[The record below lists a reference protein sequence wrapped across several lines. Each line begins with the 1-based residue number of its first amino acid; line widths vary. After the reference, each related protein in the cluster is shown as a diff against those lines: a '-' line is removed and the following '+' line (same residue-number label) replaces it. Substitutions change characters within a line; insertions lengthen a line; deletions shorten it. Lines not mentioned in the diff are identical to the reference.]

1 MYTSAQSRHARAI
14 SPPLS
19 ANTSSHTFT
28 ATAQQSKLNVVTRL
42 AIEGKAKQGQDGIA
56 IKMYL
61 KLSIPMDAVSPGS
74 TLPLFPEGNLK
85 MLGSEVHPTDTNSA
99 PYNFSSTTSPLL
111 NNTARA
117 LNLPARSQKSY
128 LSVFGLPTS
137 SASVMSPASRA
148 SSSTSTSHVTAIP
161 PLDDKYTGHI
171 LVSGYNISYVLPK
184 EFPPRF
190 GEDSAIR
197 VSTFSAAKMRRGS
210 VGERNNMHFMA
221 GLDLWVPYICRPPKA
236 PFLISIPIPRCLSN
250 NVRLRIFPPS
260 STTTSASFASLSS
273 AEEDPGAWELTSEP
287 HVTRTTSR
295 PSRSGSYADMADDE
309 SSDSSAYTDRGS
321 GGIAILGTFPSAD
334 RLRVRWAA
342 PMKTID
348 SKDGRR
354 RVGVKEVKGEMTC
367 HVLGKDT
374 DPKSGREGILMR
386 LEYKGTAKGVW
397 FPGVATMLGMDVG
410 LEARGS
416 DVIWAPAEEPTWT
429 VAGGTGY
436 TGFDINP
443 PSTPVSRQASLE
455 FPQTSPLEFASNS
468 RLQAPA
474 PATRHDSSSSAGS
487 TSSLLRAPLPG
498 DSLPDYSFESSPTSL
513 TPSGTLSSISSMPLT
528 SEGRSRANSDV
539 QSNPH
544 PPTSLTIHVNM
555 NDILP
560 PSKNV
565 FTFNITGTILIISRP
580 RAFNGHPSGSNASP
594 DGEADPIPIVL
605 PRFSVL
611 AADAETIATIIR
623 NECEAATVEVYNISG
638 NLRDAQTRRTVL
650 QRGGLTRCGSDGGR
664 IALRSISRS
673 LIPTRH
679 SSTADDTLE
688 NIRRSPSRP
697 RTPTGMNRVATG
709 VSLPPM
715 FGALSRRKRDG
726 PLMIPSVTVVVT
738 PLLFEYA
745 TPTDSYAVR
754 VSHPAPCEMDTDW
767 MEFGLAYAD
776 NASSKD
782 CGLPSVEIASVSIDG
797 MPVRFEISASTKHEE
812 GSNIDLSSSLDKL
825 GSKSWVAW
833 VRVHVGDLIGDV
845 QIDYL
850 VKTSNDGLRR
860 GKDKTKGDGYVGIL
874 LPTFTIPVG
883 KLEVTVESSTGLD
896 AHSIRSNL
904 AHQHASKQGSRL
916 VHYILEEMFTP
927 TLSLKAQPHV
937 HRFHIS
943 GRFLGRLLQF
953 LIWTAPALLV
963 LMVLLNLGAEFRHMR
978 HSLDRRTPLGD
989 PDRHNHPPVSIETVF
1004 IATTIY
1010 APPHAKP
1017 SVGYTTASTTPST
1030 SYSIPPAV
1038 MEGSRAHTALSSLV
1052 SPPPS
1057 PLSSGTA
1064 TEKMS
1069 PSLTPTPTPTST
1081 SDENSLSLIDVLPF
1095 TWPLKMD
1102 LPPVAQQTV
1111 DTVLEGLGVVWQ
1123 VFRRV
1128 YHYPLDPP

>member
-1 MYTSAQSRHARAI
+1 MYAPAQSRHARAI

-19 ANTSSHTFT
+19 ANASSQTFT
-28 ATAQQSKLNVVTRL
+28 ATAQQQPKLNVVTRL

-85 MLGSEVHPTDTNSA
+85 MLGSEVHPTDSNSA

-117 LNLPARSQKSY
+117 LNLPARSHKSY

-137 SASVMSPASRA
+137 SASVMSPASRS
-148 SSSTSTSHVTAIP
+148 SSSTSTSHTATP

-171 LVSGYNISYVLPK
+171 LVSG
-184 EFPPRF
+184 
-190 GEDSAIR
+190 AIR

-221 GLDLWVPYICRPPKA
+221 GLDLWVPYVCRPPKA

-250 NVRLRIFPPS
+250 NVKLRIFPPN

-287 HVTRTTSR
+287 HVTRTTTR

-321 GGIAILGTFPSAD
+321 GC
-334 RLRVRWAA
+334 
-342 PMKTID
+342 
-348 SKDGRR
+348 KDGRR

-367 HVLGKDT
+367 HVLGKDS
-374 DPKSGREGILMR
+374 DPGSGREGILMK

-429 VAGGTGY
+429 VTGGAGY
-436 TGFDINP
+436 TGFDVNP
-443 PSTPVSRQASLE
+443 PSTPVSRQASLD
-455 FPQTSPLEFASNS
+455 FPQSSPPELYSNS
-468 RLQAPA
+468 RLQAPLL
-474 PATRHDSSSSAGS
+474 ATRHDSSSSAGS

-498 DSLPDYSFESSPTSL
+498 DQVSDYSFEGSPTSL

-539 QSNPH
+539 QSIPH
-544 PPTSLTIHVNM
+544 PPTSLTIHINM

-565 FTFNITGTILIISRP
+565 FTFNITGTILVISRP
-580 RAFNGHPSGSNASP
+580 RAFNGGSNPSP
-594 DGEADPIPIVL
+594 DGELDPIPIVL

-638 NLRDAQTRRTVL
+638 SLRDAQTRRTVL
-650 QRGGLTRCGSDGGR
+650 QRGGLSRCGSDGGR
-664 IALRSISRS
+664 IALRSIAKS

-679 SSTADDTLE
+679 STADDTLE
-688 NIRRSPSRP
+688 NIRRPPSRP
-697 RTPTGMNRVATG
+697 RTPTATNRIASG

-715 FGALSRRKRDG
+715 FGTLSRRKRDG
-726 PLMIPSVTVVVT
+726 PLMIPSVIVVVT
-738 PLLFEYA
+738 PLQFDSA
-745 TPTDSYAVR
+745 TSTNRYAVR
-754 VSHPAPCEMDTDW
+754 ITHPAPCEMETDW
-767 MEFGLAYAD
+767 MEFGLAHAD
-776 NASSKD
+776 DASSID
-782 CGLPSVEIASVSIDG
+782 CSVEIASVSIDG
-797 MPVRFEISASTKHEE
+797 MPVRFEISSATKQGE
-812 GSNIDLSSSLDKL
+812 GSIVDLSSSLDRL
-825 GSKSWVAW
+825 GGKSWAAW
-833 VRVHVGDLIGDV
+833 ARVYVGDLIGDV

-850 VKTSNDGLRR
+850 VKTPTDGPRR
-860 GKDKTKGDGYVGIL
+860 GKGKSKDDGYVDIL

-883 KLEVTVESSTGLD
+883 KLEVNVEASTGLD
-896 AHSIRSNL
+896 AHFLRSNL
-904 AHQHASKQGSRL
+904 AYQHASQQGSKL
-916 VHYILEEMFTP
+916 VHYILEEMFIP
-927 TLSLKAQPHV
+927 TLSLRIQPHV
-937 HRFHIS
+937 EHFHIS
-943 GRFLGRLLQF
+943 VRYLGKLLQF
-953 LIWTAPALLV
+953 VIWTAPALLV

-978 HSLDRRTPLGD
+978 HALDRRMPLD
-989 PDRHNHPPVSIETVF
+989 DDLVWPDHHPQASIETVF
-1004 IATTIY
+1004 VTTTIY
-1010 APPHAKP
+1010 APQP
-1017 SVGYTTASTTPST
+1017 SGGYSTASTTPST
-1030 SYSIPPAV
+1030 SYATPMSV
-1038 MEGSRAHTALSSLV
+1038 MGGSSAHTAIHLPV

-1057 PLSSGTA
+1057 HMTSGTA
-1064 TEKMS
+1064 TEKGI
-1069 PSLTPTPTPTST
+1069 PVPTPSSPPE
-1081 SDENSLSLIDVLPF
+1081 ENSLSLFDVLPF
-1095 TWPLKMD
+1095 SWPLKLD
-1102 LPPVAQQTV
+1102 LPPIAQQTV
-1111 DTVLEGLGVVWQ
+1111 DTVLEGFGVVWH

>member
-1 MYTSAQSRHARAI
+1 MYAPAQSRHARAI

-19 ANTSSHTFT
+19 ANASSQTFT
-28 ATAQQSKLNVVTRL
+28 ATTQQQPKLNVVTRL

-85 MLGSEVHPTDTNSA
+85 MLGSEVHPTDSNSA

-117 LNLPARSQKSY
+117 LNLPARSHKSY
-128 LSVFGLPTS
+128 LSVFGLPNS

-148 SSSTSTSHVTAIP
+148 SSSTSTSHTAIP

-221 GLDLWVPYICRPPKA
+221 GLDLWVPYVCRPPKA

-250 NVRLRIFPPS
+250 NVKLGIFPPN

-273 AEEDPGAWELTSEP
+273 AEEDPGGWELTSEP
-287 HVTRTTSR
+287 HVTRTTTR

-321 GGIAILGTFPSAD
+321 GGIAVLGTFPSAD

-367 HVLGKDT
+367 HVLGKDS
-374 DPKSGREGILMR
+374 DPGSGREGILMK

-429 VAGGTGY
+429 VTGGAGY
-436 TGFDINP
+436 TGFDVNP

-455 FPQTSPLEFASNS
+455 FPQSSPPELYSNS
-468 RLQAPA
+468 RLQAPLL
-474 PATRHDSSSSAGS
+474 ATRYDSSSSAGS

-498 DSLPDYSFESSPTSL
+498 DQVSDYSFEGSPTSL

-539 QSNPH
+539 QSIPH
-544 PPTSLTIHVNM
+544 PPTSLTIHINM

-565 FTFNITGTILIISRP
+565 FTFNITGTILVISRP
-580 RAFNGHPSGSNASP
+580 RAFNGGSNPSP
-594 DGEADPIPIVL
+594 DGELDPVPIVL

-650 QRGGLTRCGSDGGR
+650 QRGGLSRCGSDGGR
-664 IALRSISRS
+664 IALRSIARS

-679 SSTADDTLE
+679 STADDTLE
-688 NIRRSPSRP
+688 NIRRPPSRP
-697 RTPTGMNRVATG
+697 RTPTAMNRIASG

-715 FGALSRRKRDG
+715 FGTLSRRKRDG
-726 PLMIPSVTVVVT
+726 PLMIPSVMVVVT
-738 PLLFEYA
+738 PLRFDPA
-745 TPTDSYAVR
+745 TSTNTYAVR
-754 VSHPAPCEMDTDW
+754 VTHPAPCEMETDW
-767 MEFGLAYAD
+767 MEFGLAHAD
-776 NASSKD
+776 DASPID
-782 CGLPSVEIASVSIDG
+782 CSVEIASVSIDG
-797 MPVRFEISASTKHEE
+797 MPVRFEISSATKQGE
-812 GSNIDLSSSLDKL
+812 GSIVDLSSSLDKL
-825 GSKSWVAW
+825 GGKSWAAW
-833 VRVHVGDLIGDV
+833 ARVYVGDLIGDV

-850 VKTSNDGLRR
+850 VKTPSDGPRR
-860 GKDKTKGDGYVGIL
+860 GKGKSKDDGYVDIL

-883 KLEVTVESSTGLD
+883 KLEVNVEASTGLD
-896 AHSIRSNL
+896 AHFLRSNL
-904 AHQHASKQGSRL
+904 AYQHASQQGSKL
-916 VHYILEEMFTP
+916 VHYILEEMFIP
-927 TLSLKAQPHV
+927 TLSLRIQPHV
-937 HRFHIS
+937 HHFHMTV
-943 GRFLGRLLQF
+943 RYLGKLLQF
-953 LIWTAPALLV
+953 VIWIAPALLV

-978 HSLDRRTPLGD
+978 HTLDRRMPLDD
-989 PDRHNHPPVSIETVF
+989 PVWPDHHPPASIETVF
-1004 IATTIY
+1004 VTTTVY
-1010 APPHAKP
+1010 APPHATP
-1017 SVGYTTASTTPST
+1017 SGGYTTASTTPST
-1030 SYSIPPAV
+1030 SFATPMSV
-1038 MEGSRAHTALSSLV
+1038 MEGSSAHTAFRLPV

-1057 PLSSGTA
+1057 HMSSGTA
-1064 TEKMS
+1064 TEKG
-1069 PSLTPTPTPTST
+1069 TPTPTPS
-1081 SDENSLSLIDVLPF
+1081 SPPDENSLSLIDILPF
-1095 TWPLKMD
+1095 SWPLKLD
-1102 LPPVAQQTV
+1102 LPPIAQQTV
-1111 DTVLEGLGVVWQ
+1111 DTVLEGFGVVWQ

>member
-1 MYTSAQSRHARAI
+1 MYAPAQSRHARAI

-19 ANTSSHTFT
+19 ANASYHTFT
-28 ATAQQSKLNVVTRL
+28 ATAQQQPKLNVVTRL

-56 IKMYL
+56 IRMYL

-85 MLGSEVHPTDTNSA
+85 MLGSEVHPTDSNSA

-148 SSSTSTSHVTAIP
+148 SSSTSTSHTAIP

-221 GLDLWVPYICRPPKA
+221 GLDLWVPYVCRPPKA

-250 NVRLRIFPPS
+250 NVKIRIFPPN
-260 STTTSASFASLSS
+260 STTTSSSFASLSS

-287 HVTRTTSR
+287 HVTRTTTR

-342 PMKTID
+342 PMKTMD

-367 HVLGKDT
+367 HVLGKDS
-374 DPKSGREGILMR
+374 DPSSGREGILMK

-429 VAGGTGY
+429 VTGGAGY
-436 TGFDINP
+436 TGFDVNP
-443 PSTPVSRQASLE
+443 PSTPVSRQVSLE
-455 FPQTSPLEFASNS
+455 FSQSSPLESYPNS
-468 RLQAPA
+468 QLQTPVL
-474 PATRHDSSSSAGS
+474 ATRHDSTSSAGS
-487 TSSLLRAPLPG
+487 NSSLLRAPLPG
-498 DSLPDYSFESSPTSL
+498 DQVPDYSFEGSPTSL

-539 QSNPH
+539 QSIPH

-560 PSKNV
+560 PSKNI
-565 FTFNITGTILIISRP
+565 FTFNITGTILVISRP
-580 RAFNGHPSGSNASP
+580 RAFNGGSNSSP
-594 DGEADPIPIVL
+594 DGEPDPIPIVL

-638 NLRDAQTRRTVL
+638 NLHDAQTRRTVL
-650 QRGGLTRCGSDGGR
+650 QRGGLSRCGSDGGR
-664 IALRSISRS
+664 IALRSIARS

-679 SSTADDTLE
+679 STADDTLE
-688 NIRRSPSRP
+688 NIRRPPSRP

-715 FGALSRRKRDG
+715 FGSLSKRKRDG
-726 PLMIPSVTVVVT
+726 PLMIPSVMVVVT
-738 PLLFEYA
+738 PLRFDHA
-745 TPTDSYAVR
+745 ISTNAYAVR
-754 VSHPAPCEMDTDW
+754 VTHPAPCEMETDW
-767 MEFGLAYAD
+767 MEFGLAHAD
-776 NASSKD
+776 NTSPID
-782 CGLPSVEIASVSIDG
+782 CSVEIASVSIDG
-797 MPVRFEISASTKHEE
+797 MPVRFEISSATKYAE
-812 GSNIDLSSSLDKL
+812 GSIVDLSSSLDKL
-825 GSKSWVAW
+825 GSKSWAAW
-833 VRVHVGDLIGDV
+833 VRVRVGDLVGDV

-850 VKTSNDGLRR
+850 VKTPTNGLHR
-860 GKDKTKGDGYVGIL
+860 GKGKARDDGHVGIL
-874 LPTFTIPVG
+874 LPTFTMPVG
-883 KLEVTVESSTGLD
+883 KLEVNVEASTGLD
-896 AHSIRSNL
+896 AHFLRSNL
-904 AHQHASKQGSRL
+904 AYQHASQQGSRL

-927 TLSLKAQPHV
+927 TLSLRTQPHV

-943 GRFLGRLLQF
+943 VRFLGKLLQF
-953 LIWTAPALLV
+953 LIWTVPALLV
-963 LMVLLNLGAEFRHMR
+963 LMVLLNLGAELRHMR
-978 HSLDRRTPLGD
+978 HSLEQRTPLDD
-989 PDRHNHPPVSIETVF
+989 PVWRVHHPQASIETVF
-1004 IATTIY
+1004 ITTTIY
-1010 APPHAKP
+1010 APPYVKP
-1017 SVGYTTASTTPST
+1017 SVDYITASTTPST
-1030 SYSIPPAV
+1030 SYLTSVSV
-1038 MEGSRAHTALSSLV
+1038 MEGSSAHTAFHPPV

-1057 PLSSGTA
+1057 RISSGTA
-1064 TEKMS
+1064 TEKVT
-1069 PSLTPTPTPTST
+1069 PAPTPSSPP
-1081 SDENSLSLIDVLPF
+1081 DENSLSLIDVLPF
-1095 TWPLKMD
+1095 SWPLKLD
-1102 LPPVAQQTV
+1102 LPPVAQQTA
-1111 DTVLEGLGVVWQ
+1111 DAVLEGFSMIWQ

>member
-1 MYTSAQSRHARAI
+1 MYTSGNRDMRVQSQA
-14 SPPLS
+14 
-19 ANTSSHTFT
+19 
-28 ATAQQSKLNVVTRL
+28 KLNVVTRL
-42 AIEGKAKQGQDGIA
+42 AIEGKAKQGQDGIS

-61 KLSIPMDAVSPGS
+61 KSINSFQYLWTAVSPGS

-85 MLGSEVHPTDTNSA
+85 MLGSEVHPTDSNSA

-137 SASVMSPASRA
+137 SASAMSPASRA
-148 SSSTSTSHVTAIP
+148 SSSTSTSHTAIP

-221 GLDLWVPYICRPPKA
+221 GLDLWVPYVCRPPKA
-236 PFLISIPIPRCLSN
+236 PFLISY
-250 NVRLRIFPPS
+250 PPS
-260 STTTSASFASLSS
+260 ALFVQQLSSFAFSLRTLQRHPPPLPLFLLQKRILAHGSLR
-273 AEEDPGAWELTSEP
+273 PEP
-287 HVTRTTSR
+287 HVTRTTTR

-342 PMKTID
+342 PMKTMD

-367 HVLGKDT
+367 HVLGKDS
-374 DPKSGREGILMR
+374 DPASGREGILMK

-410 LEARGS
+410 LEARG
-416 DVIWAPAEEPTWT
+416 IRR
-429 VAGGTGY
+429 Y
-436 TGFDINP
+436 TGFDVNP

-455 FPQTSPLEFASNS
+455 FPQVSPEESYSNS
-468 RLQAPA
+468 RLQAPVL
-474 PATRHDSSSSAGS
+474 ATRHDSSSSAGS

-498 DSLPDYSFESSPTSL
+498 DQLPDYSFEGSPTSL

-528 SEGRSRANSDV
+528 SEGRSRANSDI
-539 QSNPH
+539 QSIPH

-565 FTFNITGTILIISRP
+565 FTFNITGTILVISRP
-580 RAFNGHPSGSNASP
+580 RAFNGGSSSSP

-650 QRGGLTRCGSDGGR
+650 QRGGLSR
-664 IALRSISRS
+664 SRS

-679 SSTADDTLE
+679 STADDTLE
-688 NIRRSPSRP
+688 NIRRPPSRP

-709 VSLPPM
+709 VSLTPM
-715 FGALSRRKRDG
+715 FGTLSRRKRDG
-726 PLMIPSVTVVVT
+726 PLMIPSVMVVVT
-738 PLLFEYA
+738 PLLFNN
-745 TPTDSYAVR
+745 PTSSDTYAVR
-754 VSHPAPCEMDTDW
+754 VLHPAPCEMETDW
-767 MEFGLAYAD
+767 MEFGLAHAD
-776 NASSKD
+776 DASPTD
-782 CGLPSVEIASVSIDG
+782 CSVEISPS
-797 MPVRFEISASTKHEE
+797 MQE
-812 GSNIDLSSSLDKL
+812 GSIVDLSSSLDKL

-833 VRVHVGDLIGDV
+833 VRIHVGDLIGDV

-850 VKTSNDGLRR
+850 VKTSNDDLRR
-860 GKDKTKGDGYVGIL
+860 GKGKARDDGYVGIL
-874 LPTFTIPVG
+874 LPTFTMPVG
-883 KLEVTVESSTGLD
+883 KLEVNVESST
-896 AHSIRSNL
+896 
-904 AHQHASKQGSRL
+904 
-916 VHYILEEMFTP
+916 
-927 TLSLKAQPHV
+927 
-937 HRFHIS
+937 
-943 GRFLGRLLQF
+943 
-953 LIWTAPALLV
+953 APSLLV

-978 HSLDRRTPLGD
+978 HSLDQRTPLD
-989 PDRHNHPPVSIETVF
+989 DQDWHNNHPRASIETVF
-1004 IATTIY
+1004 ITTTIY

-1030 SYSIPPAV
+1030 SYSTPTSV
-1038 MEGSRAHTALSSLV
+1038 MEGSSAHTALRPPV

-1057 PLSSGTA
+1057 RISSGTT
-1064 TEKMS
+1064 TEKVTS
-1069 PSLTPTPTPTST
+1069 APTPTPASPP
-1081 SDENSLSLIDVLPF
+1081 DGDSLSLIDVLPF
-1095 TWPLKMD
+1095 SWPLKLD

-1111 DTVLEGLGVVWQ
+1111 DTVLEGFGVIWQ

>member
-1 MYTSAQSRHARAI
+1 MYAPAQSRHARTI

-19 ANTSSHTFT
+19 ANASSHTFT
-28 ATAQQSKLNVVTRL
+28 ATPQQQTKLNVVTRL

-61 KLSIPMDAVSPGS
+61 KLSIPMDAVAPGS

-85 MLGSEVHPTDTNSA
+85 MLSSEVHPTDSNST

-111 NNTARA
+111 NSTARA

-137 SASVMSPASRA
+137 STSIMSSTSRA
-148 SSSTSTSHVTAIP
+148 SSSTSTSHTAIP

-197 VSTFSAAKMRRGS
+197 VSTFSAAKMRRSS

-221 GLDLWVPYICRPPKA
+221 GLDLWVPYVCRPPKA
-236 PFLISIPIPRCLSN
+236 PFLISIPLPRCLSN
-250 NVRLRIFPPS
+250 NVKLRIFPPN
-260 STTTSASFASLSS
+260 STTTSSSFASLSS

-287 HVTRTTSR
+287 HVTRTTTR

-309 SSDSSAYTDRGS
+309 SSDSSAYADRGS

-342 PMKTID
+342 PMKTMD

-354 RVGVKEVKGEMTC
+354 RVGVKEVKGEMAC
-367 HVLGKDT
+367 HVLGKDS
-374 DPKSGREGILMR
+374 DPASGREGILMK

-429 VAGGTGY
+429 VTGGAGY
-436 TGFDINP
+436 TGFAINP
-443 PSTPVSRQASLE
+443 PSTPSM
-455 FPQTSPLEFASNS
+455 PLESYPTS
-468 RLQAPA
+468 RLQAPML
-474 PATRHDSSSSAGS
+474 ATRHDSGSSAGS

-498 DSLPDYSFESSPTSL
+498 DQVSDYSFEGSPTSL

-539 QSNPH
+539 QSIPH

-560 PSKNV
+560 HQK
-565 FTFNITGTILIISRP
+565 I
-580 RAFNGHPSGSNASP
+580 P
-594 DGEADPIPIVL
+594 DGESDPIPIVL

-611 AADAETIATIIR
+611 AADVETVATIIR

-650 QRGGLTRCGSDGGR
+650 QRGGLSRCGSDGGR
-664 IALRSISRS
+664 IALRSIARS

-679 SSTADDTLE
+679 STADDTLE
-688 NIRRSPSRP
+688 NVRHPPSRP
-697 RTPTGMNRVATG
+697 RTPAGMNRIVTG

-715 FGALSRRKRDG
+715 FNTTLSRRKRDG
-726 PLMIPSVTVVVT
+726 PLMIPSVIVVVT
-738 PLLFEYA
+738 PLRFDHV
-745 TPTDSYAVR
+745 TSTSVYAVR
-754 VSHPAPCEMDTDW
+754 VTHPAPCEMETDW
-767 MEFGLAYAD
+767 MEFGLAHAD
-776 NASSKD
+776 DTSPID
-782 CGLPSVEIASVSIDG
+782 YSVEVANVSIDG
-797 MPVRFEISASTKHEE
+797 MPVRFEISSATKHAE
-812 GSNIDLSSSLDKL
+812 GSIVDLSSSLDKL
-825 GSKSWVAW
+825 GSKSWAAW

-845 QIDYL
+845 EIDYL
-850 VKTSNDGLRR
+850 VKTPTVGLRR
-860 GKDKTKGDGYVGIL
+860 GKGKARDDGYVGIL
-874 LPTFTIPVG
+874 LPTFTMPVG
-883 KLEVTVESSTGLD
+883 KLEVNVEVSTGLD
-896 AHSIRSNL
+896 AHLLRSNL
-904 AHQHASKQGSRL
+904 AYQHASQQGSRL

-927 TLSLKAQPHV
+927 TLSLRTQPH
-937 HRFHIS
+937 
-943 GRFLGRLLQF
+943 
-953 LIWTAPALLV
+953 ACEALP
-963 LMVLLNLGAEFRHMR
+963 R
-978 HSLDRRTPLGD
+978 
-989 PDRHNHPPVSIETVF
+989 
-1004 IATTIY
+1004 
-1010 APPHAKP
+1010 
-1017 SVGYTTASTTPST
+1017 STR
-1030 SYSIPPAV
+1030 V
-1038 MEGSRAHTALSSLV
+1038 RSSLAR
-1052 SPPPS
+1052 SS
-1057 PLSSGTA
+1057 SSGVDRDGVHYYDD
-1064 TEKMS
+1064 
-1069 PSLTPTPTPTST
+1069 LC
-1081 SDENSLSLIDVLPF
+1081 PF
-1095 TWPLKMD
+1095 ACK
-1102 LPPVAQQTV
+1102 AF
-1111 DTVLEGLGVVWQ
+1111 G
-1123 VFRRV
+1123 
-1128 YHYPLDPP
+1128 

>member
-1 MYTSAQSRHARAI
+1 MYTPAQSRHLRTH

-19 ANTSSHTFT
+19 ANASSHTFT
-28 ATAQQSKLNVVTRL
+28 ATAQQPKLNVVTRL

-85 MLGSEVHPTDTNSA
+85 MLGSEVHPIDSNSV

-128 LSVFGLPTS
+128 LSVFGMPNS
-137 SASVMSPASRA
+137 SASAMAASSRA
-148 SSSTSTSHVTAIP
+148 SSSTSTSHTTAIP

-210 VGERNNMHFMA
+210 IGERNNMHFMA
-221 GLDLWVPYICRPPKA
+221 GIDLWVPYVCRPPKA
-236 PFLISIPIPRCLSN
+236 PFLISIPLPRCLSN
-250 NVRLRIFPPS
+250 NIKLRIFPPS
-260 STTTSASFASLSS
+260 STTTSSSFASLSS
-273 AEEDPGAWELTSEP
+273 ADEDPGAWELTSEP
-287 HVTRTTSR
+287 HVTRTTTR

-309 SSDSSAYTDRGS
+309 SSDSSAYADRGS
-321 GGIAILGTFPSAD
+321 GGVAILGTFPSTD

-354 RVGVKEVKGEMTC
+354 RVGVKEVKGEMSC
-367 HVLGKDT
+367 HVLGKDF
-374 DPKSGREGILMR
+374 DPGSGREGILMK

-416 DVIWAPAEEPTWT
+416 DVIWAPGEEPTWT
-429 VAGGTGY
+429 VTGGAGY

-455 FPQTSPLEFASNS
+455 LPHESPFESASSS
-468 RLQAPA
+468 RLQAPVL
-474 PATRHDSSSSAGS
+474 ATRHDSTSSASS

-498 DSLPDYSFESSPTSL
+498 DQMPDYSFEGSPTSL

-539 QSNPH
+539 QSIPH
-544 PPTSLTIHVNM
+544 PPTSLTIHINM

-565 FTFNITGTILIISRP
+565 FTFNITGTILVISRP
-580 RAFNGHPSGSNASP
+580 RAFNGHPLGLTSSP
-594 DGEADPIPIVL
+594 DAEVDPIPIVL

-638 NLRDAQTRRTVL
+638 NLLDAQTRRTVM

-664 IALRSISRS
+664 IALRSIARS
-673 LIPTRH
+673 LIPTRPN
-679 SSTADDTLE
+679 STADDTLE
-688 NIRRSPSRP
+688 NVRRPPSRP
-697 RTPTGMNRVATG
+697 RTPTGINRITTG
-709 VSLPPM
+709 VSLPSM
-715 FGALSRRKRDG
+715 FGTLSKRRRDG
-726 PLMIPSVTVVVT
+726 PLMIPSVMVVVT
-738 PLLFEYA
+738 PLLLGN
-745 TPTDSYAVR
+745 TTSTDAYAVR
-754 VSHPAPCEMDTDW
+754 VLHPAPCEMESDW
-767 MEFGLAYAD
+767 MEFGLARVD
-776 NASSKD
+776 DASPKD
-782 CGLPSVEIASVSIDG
+782 GELPSVEIASVSIDG
-797 MPVRFEISASTKHEE
+797 MPVRFEMSAATKHGEA
-812 GSNIDLSSSLDKL
+812 SLVDLSSSLDKL

-833 VRVHVGDLIGDV
+833 VRVRVGDLTGDV

-850 VKTSNDGLRR
+850 VKKTDEGLRQEK
-860 GKDKTKGDGYVGIL
+860 GKTKDNGYVGIL
-874 LPTFTIPVG
+874 LPTFTIPIG
-883 KLEVTVESSTGLD
+883 KLEVNVESVIGLD
-896 AHSIRSNL
+896 LHSLRSNL
-904 AHQHASKQGSRL
+904 AHQQVSQQGSKL
-916 VHYILEEMFTP
+916 YHYILEEMFTP
-927 TLSLKAQPHV
+927 TLSLKIQPRV
-937 HRFHIS
+937 PRFHIS
-943 GRFLGRLLQF
+943 VRFLMKSFQF
-953 LIWTAPALLV
+953 MIWMTPAILV
-963 LMVLLNLGAEFRHMR
+963 LVVLLNLGAEFRHMR
-978 HSLDRRTPLGD
+978 HSLDRRMPLRD
-989 PDRHNHPPVSIETVF
+989 PAWHDHPQASIETVF
-1004 IATTIY
+1004 ITTTIY
-1010 APPHAKP
+1010 APAPTKP
-1017 SVGYTTASTTPST
+1017 SVGYTTPST
-1030 SYSIPPAV
+1030 SSSTSASV
-1038 MEGSRAHTALSSLV
+1038 MEASSSAHTAVRSSA
-1052 SPPPS
+1052 SPPTSRLS
-1057 PLSSGTA
+1057 PGTV
-1064 TEKMS
+1064 TEKV
-1069 PSLTPTPTPTST
+1069 TPTPTPTSPP
-1081 SDENSLSLIDVLPF
+1081 DENSLSLIHVLPF
-1095 TWPLKMD
+1095 SWPLKLD

-1111 DTVLEGLGVVWQ
+1111 DTVLEGFAVVWQ

>member
-1 MYTSAQSRHARAI
+1 MYAPALSRHARTI

-19 ANTSSHTFT
+19 ANASSHTFT
-28 ATAQQSKLNVVTRL
+28 ATPQQQPKLNVVTRL

-56 IKMYL
+56 IKMYF

-85 MLGSEVHPTDTNSA
+85 MLGSEVHPTDSNSV

-128 LSVFGLPTS
+128 LSVFGLPSS
-137 SASVMSPASRA
+137 SASVMSSTSRA
-148 SSSTSTSHVTAIP
+148 SSSTSTSHTAIP

-221 GLDLWVPYICRPPKA
+221 GLDLWVPYVCRPPKA
-236 PFLISIPIPRCLSN
+236 PYLISIPLPRCLSN
-250 NVRLRIFPPS
+250 NVKLRIFPPNP
-260 STTTSASFASLSS
+260 TTTSSSFASLSS

-287 HVTRTTSR
+287 HVTRTTTR

-321 GGIAILGTFPSAD
+321 SGIAILGTFPSAD

-342 PMKTID
+342 PMKTMD

-354 RVGVKEVKGEMTC
+354 RVGVKEVKGEMIC

-374 DPKSGREGILMR
+374 DPASGREGILMK

-410 LEARGS
+410 LETRGS
-416 DVIWAPAEEPTWT
+416 DVIWAPAEEPIWAVT
-429 VAGGTGY
+429 GGAGY
-436 TGFDINP
+436 TGFDVNP

-455 FPQTSPLEFASNS
+455 LSQSPPLESYPNS
-468 RLQAPA
+468 QLQAPVL
-474 PATRHDSSSSAGS
+474 ATRHDSTSSASS

-498 DSLPDYSFESSPTSL
+498 DQVSDYSFEGSPTSL

-539 QSNPH
+539 QSIPH

-580 RAFNGHPSGSNASP
+580 RAFNVGSNSSP
-594 DGEADPIPIVL
+594 DGEQDPIPIVL

-650 QRGGLTRCGSDGGR
+650 QRGGLSRCGSDGGR
-664 IALRSISRS
+664 IALRSIARS

-679 SSTADDTLE
+679 STADDTLE
-688 NIRRSPSRP
+688 NIRRPPSRP

-715 FGALSRRKRDG
+715 FGTLSRRKRDG
-726 PLMIPSVTVVVT
+726 PLMIPSVMVIVT
-738 PLLFEYA
+738 PLRFDDV
-745 TPTDSYAVR
+745 TSTDAYAVR
-754 VSHPAPCEMDTDW
+754 VTHPAPCEMETDW
-767 MEFGLAYAD
+767 MEFGLAHAD
-776 NASSKD
+776 DASPID
-782 CGLPSVEIASVSIDG
+782 CSVEIASASIDG
-797 MPVRFEISASTKHEE
+797 MPVRFEISSATKHTE
-812 GSNIDLSSSLDKL
+812 GSNVDLSSSLDKL
-825 GSKSWVAW
+825 GTMNWVAW
-833 VRVHVGDLIGDV
+833 VRVHVGDLVGGV

-850 VKTSNDGLRR
+850 VKTPTDGFRP
-860 GKDKTKGDGYVGIL
+860 GKGKARDDGYLGIL

-883 KLEVTVESSTGLD
+883 KLEVNVEASTGLD
-896 AHSIRSNL
+896 THFLRSNL
-904 AHQHASKQGSRL
+904 AYQHASQQGSRL
-916 VHYILEEMFTP
+916 VHYTLEEMFTP
-927 TLSLKAQPHV
+927 TLSLRTQPHV

-943 GRFLGRLLQF
+943 VRFLGKLLQI
-953 LIWTAPALLV
+953 LILTAPALVV
-963 LMVLLNLGAEFRHMR
+963 LMVLFNLGAEFRHMR
-978 HSLDRRTPLGD
+978 QSLDQLTPLD
-989 PDRHNHPPVSIETVF
+989 DLVWRDHQAQASIETVF
-1004 IATTIY
+1004 ITTTI
-1010 APPHAKP
+1010 HALKP
-1017 SVGYTTASTTPST
+1017 SVGYTTASTAPST
-1030 SYSIPPAV
+1030 SSSISSIGDGGLWCTHRLPSSDFPASITRFI
-1038 MEGSRAHTALSSLV
+1038 GNSYGKSDTRTHTKFTSR
-1052 SPPPS
+1052 
-1057 PLSSGTA
+1057 
-1064 TEKMS
+1064 
-1069 PSLTPTPTPTST
+1069 
-1081 SDENSLSLIDVLPF
+1081 
-1095 TWPLKMD
+1095 
-1102 LPPVAQQTV
+1102 
-1111 DTVLEGLGVVWQ
+1111 
-1123 VFRRV
+1123 
-1128 YHYPLDPP
+1128 

>member
-1 MYTSAQSRHARAI
+1 MYTPAQSRHARTI

-19 ANTSSHTFT
+19 ANASSHTFT
-28 ATAQQSKLNVVTRL
+28 ATAQQQKLNVVTRL

-74 TLPLFPEGNLK
+74 TLPLFP
-85 MLGSEVHPTDTNSA
+85 VHPIDSNSA

-137 SASVMSPASRA
+137 SASVMSASPRA
-148 SSSTSTSHVTAIP
+148 SSSTSTSHVIAIP

-210 VGERNNMHFMA
+210 IGERNNMHFMA
-221 GLDLWVPYICRPPKA
+221 GLDLWVPYVCRPPKA
-236 PFLISIPIPRCLSN
+236 PFLISIPLPRCLSN
-250 NVRLRIFPPS
+250 NIKLRIFPPS
-260 STTTSASFASLSS
+260 STTTSSSFASLSS

-287 HVTRTTSR
+287 HVTQTTSR

-309 SSDSSAYTDRGS
+309 SSDSSAYADRGS
-321 GGIAILGTFPSAD
+321 GAIAILGTFPSSD

-342 PMKTID
+342 PMKTMD

-354 RVGVKEVKGEMTC
+354 RVGVKEVKGEMSC
-367 HVLGKDT
+367 HVLGKES
-374 DPKSGREGILMR
+374 DPGSGREGILMR

-416 DVIWAPAEEPTWT
+416 DVIWAPGEEPTWT
-429 VAGGTGY
+429 VTGGAGY

-443 PSTPVSRQASLE
+443 PSAPVSRQASME
-455 FPQTSPLEFASNS
+455 FSQTSPLLSNA
-468 RLQAPA
+468 RLQAPVL
-474 PATRHDSSSSAGS
+474 ATRHDSTSSASS

-498 DSLPDYSFESSPTSL
+498 DQLPDYSFEGSPTSL

-539 QSNPH
+539 QSVPH
-544 PPTSLTIHVNM
+544 PPTSLTIHINM

-565 FTFNITGTILIISRP
+565 FTFNITGTILVISRP
-580 RAFNGHPSGSNASP
+580 RAFNEA
-594 DGEADPIPIVL
+594 EADPIPIVL

-611 AADAETIATIIR
+611 ATDTETVATIIR

-638 NLRDAQTRRTVL
+638 NLLDAQTRRTVL
-650 QRGGLTRCGSDGGR
+650 QRGGLTRCGSDGG
-664 IALRSISRS
+664 
-673 LIPTRH
+673 T
-679 SSTADDTLE
+679 
-688 NIRRSPSRP
+688 RP
-697 RTPTGMNRVATG
+697 RTPTGINRTTPG

-715 FGALSRRKRDG
+715 FGALSKRRRDG
-726 PLMIPSVTVVVT
+726 PLMIPSVTIVVT
-738 PLLFEYA
+738 PLLLDN
-745 TPTDSYAVR
+745 TTSTNVYAVR
-754 VSHPAPCEMDTDW
+754 VLHAAPCEMESDW
-767 MEFGLAYAD
+767 MEFGLARAD
-776 NASSKD
+776 NASTKD
-782 CGLPSVEIASVSIDG
+782 GELPSVEIASVSIDG
-797 MPVRFEISASTKHEE
+797 MPVRYEISAATKLGEA
-812 GSNIDLSSSLDKL
+812 SLVDLSSSLDKL

-833 VRVHVGDLIGDV
+833 IRVRVGDLTGDI

-850 VKTSNDGLRR
+850 VKNPNDGPRQEK
-860 GKDKTKGDGYVGIL
+860 GKTKDNGYVDIL

-883 KLEVTVESSTGLD
+883 KLEVNVESSTGLD
-896 AHSIRSNL
+896 LHSLRSNL
-904 AHQHASKQGSRL
+904 AHQQVSQQGSRL
-916 VHYILEEMFTP
+916 LHYISEEMFTP
-927 TLSLKAQPHV
+927 TLSLKIQPRV
-937 HRFHIS
+937 SRFHIS
-943 GRFLGRLLQF
+943 LRFLVKLFQF
-953 LIWTAPALLV
+953 MIWTTPALLV

-978 HSLDRRTPLGD
+978 YSLDQRTPLRD
-989 PDRHNHPPVSIETVF
+989 PTWHDRPQVSVETVF
-1004 IATTIY
+1004 ITTTIY
-1010 APPHAKP
+1010 APAQTEP
-1017 SVGYTTASTTPST
+1017 SVGYTTVSTTPST
-1030 SYSIPPAV
+1030 SSSTPTSV
-1038 MEGSRAHTALSSLV
+1038 MEASSSAHTAVRSSV

-1057 PLSSGTA
+1057 RRASETV
-1064 TEKMS
+1064 TEKVM
-1069 PSLTPTPTPTST
+1069 PVPAPTPTPTVPP
-1081 SDENSLSLIDVLPF
+1081 DENSISLIYTHLF
-1095 TWPLKMD
+1095 SWPLKLD

-1111 DTVLEGLGVVWQ
+1111 DTLLEGFAVVWQ